1 MWLQRCE
8 AGAALRV
15 CRCVVQDAVLESCWE
30 SSEDGLEVFAVMEF
44 CAPWTSGVAPSP
56 VGFAFR
62 WPLLG
67 CGCSSWGP
75 QWFFPSLSGLAF
87 ASCRMRLSVSR
98 NANRGSPTSECF

>member
-1 MWLQRCE
+1 MFSLAAAAQRENSSMWLQRCE
-8 AGAALRV
+8 AGAAPRV

-67 CGCSSWGP
+67 
-75 QWFFPSLSGLAF
+75 
-87 ASCRMRLSVSR
+87 
-98 NANRGSPTSECF
+98 